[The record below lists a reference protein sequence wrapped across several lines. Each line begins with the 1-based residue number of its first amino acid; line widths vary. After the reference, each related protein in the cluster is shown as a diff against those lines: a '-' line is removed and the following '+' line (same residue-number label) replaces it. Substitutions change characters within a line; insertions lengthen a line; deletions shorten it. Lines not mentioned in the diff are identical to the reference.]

1 MKLAGSR
8 ILITGAAGAIAAATA
23 RRLAAAGARLV
34 LADRNIPALDKLHEE
49 LPAGT
54 PVACVVAD
62 LGGAAGCRVL
72 AMEAGKPFGGID
84 VLVNIAGLMDFTRFE
99 NADPAAI
106 ERLVQVNLVAP
117 MLLARA
123 LLPSLLA
130 QGGGRIVNVGSTFG
144 SIGFPYFAAYSA
156 SKFGM
161 RGFSEALRREL
172 GGTGVGVTYI
182 APRATQT
189 PFNTGAIVRMNRT
202 LKVAMDPPELVGAAI
217 QRAIEADRD
226 EVHLGWPERLF
237 VRLNGL
243 FPRIVDGALRK
254 QQGVMRRFAAE
265 R

>member
-1 MKLAGSR
+1 
-8 ILITGAAGAIAAATA
+8 
-23 RRLAAAGARLV
+23 
-34 LADRNIPALDKLHEE
+34 
-49 LPAGT
+49 
-54 PVACVVAD
+54 
-62 LGGAAGCRVL
+62 
-72 AMEAGKPFGGID
+72 
-84 VLVNIAGLMDFTRFE
+84 MDFTRFE